1 MFPLIQ
7 QICTVVQQ
15 IILLHMEIQIAAS
28 LLERLLVLATQL
40 LHSITTFLPP
50 QLSNGISL
58 PQIQQRPALHL
69 AMSSIK
75 SKQTQLMTI
84 KINNGSI

>member
-15 IILLHMEIQIAAS
+15 IILLHLEILIAAS

-58 PQIQQRPALHL
+58 PQIQQRLALHL

-75 SKQTQLMTI
+75 SKETQLTTI
-84 KINNGSI
+84 KISNGSI